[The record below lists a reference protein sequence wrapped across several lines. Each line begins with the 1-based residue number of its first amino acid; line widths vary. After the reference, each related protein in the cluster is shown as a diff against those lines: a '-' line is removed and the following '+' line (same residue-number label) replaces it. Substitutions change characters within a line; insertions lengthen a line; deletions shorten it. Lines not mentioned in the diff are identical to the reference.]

1 MQGHVQTLEEKIKL
15 LEILSE
21 GCRKHP
27 AYRAKRKAT
36 GRCEECIKVW
46 SAREELNNLR
56 KL

>member
-27 AYRAKRKAT
+27 AYRAKRQAT
-36 GRCEECIKVW
+36 GRCVECIKVW